1 VRSELEVLNEQLDE
15 LLEEGAVDGDDA
27 LEIAMVAGLV
37 ARLEASSGSLAAAE
51 LWRKGP
57 GQPLLEEAWS
67 QFDLDGLVENLE
79 LLIRGEGTDEQVEEV
94 FLDLDEVISGAVW
107 LGWSDRV
114 LSAAR
119 EMGAL
124 VRMNPESFAH
134 LSGDAVALTQRRS
147 LAEAFD
153 AYAYW
158 FAMVDVN

>member
-1 VRSELEVLNEQLDE
+1 MRSELEVLNEQLDE

-37 ARLEASSGSLAAAE
+37 ARLEESSCSLEAAE

-67 QFDLDGLVENLE
+67 QIDLDGWVESLE
-79 LLIRGEGTDEQVEEV
+79 LLIRGEGTDEEVEEV
-94 FLDLDEVISGAVW
+94 FLDLDEAIAGAVW
-107 LGWSDRV
+107 LGWSSRV
-114 LSAAR
+114 LSVAR
-119 EMGAL
+119 DLGAL
-124 VRMNPESFAH
+124 VRSSPESFAH

-153 AYAYW
+153 AYTYW
-158 FAMVDVN
+158 FAMVDVS